1 MLFAVNVLVV
11 TVEYTFKVDAF
22 NIEKSPSYDIFKV
35 DAFKVD
41 AFKVD
46 TVMLEASIEEI

>member
-1 MLFAVNVLVV
+1 MLDTIRLEDTVKVEKAPLAGRVAVP
-11 TVEYTFKVDAF
+11 E
-22 NIEKSPSYDIFKV
+22 
-35 DAFKVD
+35 KVD